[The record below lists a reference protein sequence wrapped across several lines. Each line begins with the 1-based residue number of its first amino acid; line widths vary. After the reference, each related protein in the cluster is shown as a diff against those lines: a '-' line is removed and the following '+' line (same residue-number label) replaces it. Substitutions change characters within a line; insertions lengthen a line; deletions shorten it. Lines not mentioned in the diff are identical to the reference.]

1 MIAPASS
8 SASALVGSVLGGRY
22 DVVRLLGRGG
32 MGEVYEGTHRL
43 LQKRVAIKVLSPQL
57 AVDET
62 QRLRFLREARAA
74 NLIAHE
80 NVVTILDFGDG
91 DPTYFVMEFLEG
103 DDLHRLV
110 SREGGLRWPRAQGLL
125 LQMARALGAAHA
137 RGIVHRDVKPSN
149 IFVLPRV
156 GLPELVKVLDF
167 GIAKLA
173 GTGGETMG
181 LTRTH
186 ELMGTVA
193 YMAPEQAL
201 GERVDARTDVYSLGI
216 VIYEMLSG
224 KLPFNG
230 TNSYKVLDQHVR
242 TPPPRPTFVDPAIPP
257 AVEALILR
265 ALAKQPADRFA
276 SMEELAHAIAGIG
289 STGGTAHAGAPRGTS
304 AATAGDPGTV
314 MLSWTP
320 PSSREPIPPTEF
332 LAMPVTPASA
342 GPTEFLG
349 REPPAPSSTPA
360 VVTPTRAGTHTTLGA
375 APAMTRV
382 EIPGRRRLAPW
393 LFSAAIVSIGLGV
406 AVGTQM
412 IDDAP
417 TTDAPVHAIAAAS
430 PTPAPAP
437 EPTAR
442 WDAGTKVPTEQPTAT
457 TTTTGPPTGDTPAIP
472 VATPPPATDPATTS
486 NAGPAAEIATPSSSN
501 RPRARTAQDDTTS
514 ATATFERTIAA
525 LRKAARRKCGSEL
538 GTTGV
543 TVTFHVKA
551 DGATTLVNVSDA
563 TPLDGESGC
572 VAALVR
578 ATKFHDGRDV
588 GRHSIVLE
596 PSSRSRQP

>member
-1 MIAPASS
+1 MILPASP
-8 SASALVGSVLGGRY
+8 SAPALVGSVLGGRY

-43 LQKRVAIKVLSPQL
+43 LQKRVAIKVLSGQL

-80 NVVTILDFGDG
+80 NVVSILDFGDG

-125 LQMARALGAAHA
+125 LQMAHALGAAHA

-167 GIAKLA
+167 GIAKVA

-224 KLPFNG
+224 KLPFTG

-276 SMEELAHAIAGIG
+276 SMAEFAHAIASIG
-289 STGGTAHAGAPRGTS
+289 SVGNTAHAGALPSTS
-304 AATAGDPGTV
+304 AGAAGDPGTV

-332 LAMPVTPASA
+332 IAMPMTPAAA
-342 GPTEFLG
+342 GPTEYLA
-349 REPPAPSSTPA
+349 RELPASTPAPA
-360 VVTPTRAGTHTTLGA
+360 VVTPTRAPTRAGTHTTLGI

-382 EIPGRRRLAPW
+382 EIPERRRLAPW
-393 LFSAAIVSIGLGV
+393 LFGAAIVAVGLGV

-412 IDDAP
+412 IDDVP
-417 TTDAPVHAIAAAS
+417 ITDAPVHAIAAAS

-437 EPTAR
+437 PEPR
-442 WDAGTKVPTEQPTAT
+442 GPQLDAGTPVPSEQPPAPP
-457 TTTTGPPTGDTPAIP
+457 TTGSPSVDTNATP
-472 VATPPPATDPATTS
+472 VATPPPATAPETTPS
-486 NAGPAAEIATPSSSN
+486 AGPAAAVAPPRSTN
-501 RPRARTAQDDTTS
+501 KPRARPALGDTTS
-514 ATATFERTIAA
+514 ATATFERSIAA
-525 LRKAARRKCGSEL
+525 LRKTARRKCGSEL

-551 DGATTLVNVSDA
+551 DGATTLVKVSGA

-572 VAALVR
+572 VSALVR
-578 ATKFHDGRDV
+578 AAKFYDGRDV
-588 GRHSIVLE
+588 GRHSIVLD
-596 PSSRSRQP
+596 P